1 MQRDFQYCGPQYSDG
16 PFCHCRVL
24 TNTDGD
30 LDTYTILSRNGQAL
44 VEPARSAVNVVTGD
58 NLMPSWRAYRG
69 NAPYLPR

>member
-1 MQRDFQYCGPQYSDG
+1 MRRDFQYCGPQYSDG
-16 PFCHCRVL
+16 PFCRCLFLIDRF
-24 TNTDGD
+24 GD

-44 VEPARSAVNVVTGD
+44 VEPARSAVNVILGN